1 MPTSFSFEHVFRCAG
16 PEVLLAGYFDP
27 DRVRHQDAATGIA
40 AREVLELTDT
50 EPATTK
56 SEPPYRW
63 PDGPDSRPGRSVVR
77 RVCRVT
83 PSRQLPAFLRPFVRS
98 GLDYV
103 EEAEWRRGEPQIA
116 LRIRPSLLRGRAE
129 VTATYRLQ
137 PEAPGQVR
145 RIYAGQVTVE
155 LPVIGG
161 RVERGI
167 VADLEKSLTV
177 AARCTQDY
185 LDAGPDRGSSTGS
198 TSVLESGT

>member
-50 EPATTK
+50 ET
-56 SEPPYRW
+56 
-63 PDGPDSRPGRSVVR
+63 GVR

-103 EEAEWRRGEPQIA
+103 EEAEWRRGEPQIE

-145 RIYAGQVTVE
+145 RFYAGQVTVE

-185 LDAGPDRGSSTGS
+185 LDARPDHGSSTGS